1 MTKVVVVT
9 TKPGLNEAEYGIQN
23 PDGSFAIHGE
33 LIGIDIHGERI
44 GIDISSLSEADQS
57 SLADARAVLLRLA
70 TEDAKAKNL
79 I

>member
-1 MTKVVVVT
+1 MPKVVVVT

-33 LIGIDIHGERI
+33 RI

-57 SLADARAVLLRLA
+57 SLADARAVLFRLA